1 MKRVNW
7 MALLA
12 AMLVMGN
19 TTAFASAVEQETTK
33 KEKKA
38 YHFGKFFDNW
48 YIGAGVGAATF
59 NGNHGEEGSY
69 GSRIAPTFN
78 LQLGKWISP
87 VVGVRANFNWMK
99 AKSFTW
105 DQYNPN
111 VDGIEKE
118 GVYKTRFPFMSV
130 MGEVVIDPLN
140 LIAGYKPNRIY
151 SILPYGGVGW
161 VRAAGDL
168 KKSNIGFSFGIDNRF
183 RLCEEWSLNLDLR
196 FNLFHEGMDGTAAIG
211 KWDQDFTSGLLV
223 GASYYFKKRGF
234 DGCKISEAEMESVR
248 QQLAAMNQEN
258 QALRDQLAAERNK
271 PEKVRE
277 ITKTEMMVSDMGV
290 FFQIDKYNLTEK
302 ERVNLGFYAEMI
314 KKAPGKKFI
323 VTGYCDKQTGSV
335 EYNEKLSQKR
345 AETVYNTLVNEFGV
359 DKDQLI
365 MDHKGGVDYMFYDAA
380 KLSRVTIVKMD
391 DSSKSTTEEKVVEE

>member
-1 MKRVNW
+1 

-19 TTAFASAVEQETTK
+19 TTAFASAAEQETTK

-130 MGEVVIDPLN
+130 MGEVVIDPIN

-161 VRAAGDL
+161 ARAAGDL
-168 KKSNIGFSFGIDNRF
+168 KKSNIGFS
-183 RLCEEWSLNLDLR
+183 
-196 FNLFHEGMDGTAAIG
+196 IG

-391 DSSKSTTEEKVVEE
+391 DSSKSTIEEKVVEE